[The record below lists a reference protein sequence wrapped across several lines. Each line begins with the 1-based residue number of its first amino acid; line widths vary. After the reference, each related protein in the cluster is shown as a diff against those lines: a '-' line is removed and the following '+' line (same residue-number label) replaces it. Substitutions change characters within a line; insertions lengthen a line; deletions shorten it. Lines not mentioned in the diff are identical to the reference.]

1 MRVELPIVVLNPV
14 SPYNPVSG
22 AQVVVINQETG
33 FATTVYT
40 TSSSSA
46 EVAQPILTDVS
57 GRIDGWVERGAYAI
71 EVTIPGRPTYTEYFE
86 ASPAKDGSV
95 DTDWLENSSVTTS
108 KINNG
113 AVTSAKIAND
123 AVTSNAISNASITEA
138 KLASSA
144 VTTAKIANEAITSSK
159 IDTSTVPVVPL
170 GTILDWF
177 PPASAS
183 HPWTSALPPGYA
195 ICNGAAWSSIPNDLG
210 YTTGNI
216 PNLIGRLAYG
226 ADPSLASGTASTH
239 VDATGVQTNAGVG
252 GSVGSSTISQVH
264 SHTVPAHQHGVDHQ
278 HTVPNHNHYMG
289 HSHGV
294 SGHVH
299 SISGKTMFDGTS
311 GSYRFY
317 SQASQTGVSGSN
329 TDGGDRAWTDG
340 SGNIGTTGGRTLT
353 DSSAVVST
361 TGNPTGFWDNRSSGL
376 GVLKIMRVRIV

>member
-108 KINNG
+108 KLDNAAVTAAKLASSAVTSSAIASG
-113 AVTSAKIAND
+113 AVTES
-123 AVTSNAISNASITEA
+123 

-144 VTTAKIANEAITSSK
+144 VTTAKIAEAAITSAK
-159 IDTSTVPVVPL
+159 VDATTVALVPL

-177 PPASAS
+177 PPATASA
-183 HPWTSALPPGYA
+183 PWTSALPPGYA
-195 ICNGAAWSSIPNDLG
+195 VCDGTAWSSIPNDLG

-216 PNLIGRLAYG
+216 PNLTGRISYG
-226 ADPSLASGTASTH
+226 ANASLSAGTAATH
-239 VDATGVQTNAGVG
+239 DSATGAQTAPGVG
-252 GSVGSSTISQVH
+252 GNVGSNTISQSH
-264 SHTVPAHQHGVDHQ
+264 SHTVPAHSHGMAHQ
-278 HTVPNHNHYMG
+278 HTVPSHTHYMA

-294 SGHVH
+294 NPHSH
-299 SISGKTMFDGTS
+299 SISSKALRRDGNEPLGTVSIASSTGSS
-311 GSYRFY
+311 G
-317 SQASQTGVSGSN
+317 GS
-329 TDGGDRAWTDG
+329 TDGGNRSYVDY
-340 SGNIGTTGGRTLT
+340 SGNIGTTDGRNDT
-353 DSSAVVST
+353 DNSSVLT
-361 TGNPTGFWDNRSSGL
+361 TGSPTGFWDNRVSGI
-376 GVLKIMRVRIV
+376 GILKIMKVRNL